1 MMLATIDLC
10 MANSFMYHTDF
21 QVQAPVITYKGPITH
36 ELIAK
41 IKGYIQKSFKNSKVH
56 YKLLAIFIELAQNVI
71 VYSEEQNVFLNNES
85 VGTIIIDERDDCYLL
100 ITGNTINNAA
110 VETLLERCE
119 YINSLDRS
127 GLRKFKRSLR
137 KKDNNQKNKR
147 AGIGLVQM
155 ALLSGQGLQVMAER
169 INDEFT
175 YLGFCVKV
183 MK

>member
-1 MMLATIDLC
+1 MLANIDLC

-21 QVQAPVITYKGPITH
+21 QVQAPIITYKGSITH

-41 IKGYIQKSFKNSKVH
+41 IKGYIQLTFKDTKTH

-71 VYSEEQNVFLNNES
+71 VYSEEQNTFIGNES

-100 ITGNTINNAA
+100 MTGNTVNNSS
-110 VETLLERCE
+110 VEGLLERCE
-119 YINSLDRS
+119 YINSLDRD
-127 GLRKFKRSLR
+127 GLRKFKRELR
-137 KKDNNQKNKR
+137 KKNSDQTNKR

-169 INDEFT
+169 INDDFT
-175 YLGFCVKV
+175 YLGF
-183 MK
+183 

>member
-1 MMLATIDLC
+1 MFESIDLC
-10 MANSFMYHTDF
+10 MANSFLYHTDF
-21 QVQAPVITYKGPITH
+21 QVQAPIITYKGPITH

-41 IKGYIQKSFKNSKVH
+41 IKGHIQEVFKNTKVH

-71 VYSEEQNVFLNNES
+71 VYSEEQNLFLDNES

-100 ITGNTINNAA
+100 ITGNTVNNDA
-110 VETLLERCE
+110 VEALLERCE
-119 YINSLDRS
+119 YINSLDRK
-127 GLRKFKRSLR
+127 GLREFKRKLR
-137 KKDNNQKNKR
+137 RKDTDQKNKR

-169 INDEFT
+169 INDGFT

-183 MK
+183 LK

>member
-1 MMLATIDLC
+1 MLATIDIC

-21 QVQAPVITYKGPITH
+21 QVQAPIITYKGPITH

-41 IKGYIQKSFKNSKVH
+41 IKGYIQRTFKKTKAH

-71 VYSEEQNVFLNNES
+71 VYSEEQNTFIGNES
-85 VGTIIIDERDDCYLL
+85 VGTLIIDERDDCYLL
-100 ITGNTINNAA
+100 ITGNTVSNSS

-119 YINSLDRS
+119 YINSLDRD
-127 GLRKFKRSLR
+127 GLRKFKRDLR
-137 KKDNNQKNKR
+137 KKDKDQKNKR

-155 ALLSGQGLQVMAER
+155 ALLSGHGLQVIAER